1 MYQPVLVESNPLGL
15 QIRLVQQKKIDYV
28 IKLSIK
34 NRILII

>member
-1 MYQPVLVESNPLGL
+1 MYQPVLVESNPLNL

-34 NRILII
+34 NKILII

>member
-1 MYQPVLVESNPLGL
+1 MYQPVLVESNPLNL

-34 NRILII
+34 NKVLII